1 MWSDPITYSWYYWQN
16 GWERHLLWQAGIQ
29 EIVFTTESL
38 LLVYIINLLFSSGN
52 LPRLACAI
60 CSLCLYLFCNCK
72 ITNKVFESFFP
83 NFIGKEQEEWS
94 GETLSCSLRVFEL
107 LMRAIKYLRVSEI
120 WFVCH
125 KISNRHP
132 SWWPLLQNMQCKS
145 LLLRCLISL
154 KSDRWKSSVFLQR
167 STNLSTL
174 VQSDLI

>member
-174 VQSDLI
+174 V

>member
-1 MWSDPITYSWYYWQN
+1 MLSDPTTYSWYYWQN
-16 GWERHLLWQAGIQ
+16 GWERHLLHVTSWYSRDCLYYQYI
-29 EIVFTTESL
+29 L
-38 LLVYIINLLFSSGN
+38 LLVCIINLFFSSGN

-174 VQSDLI
+174 V